1 MASDPMTPQD
11 MEDLLDQ
18 AARARRLAM
27 AIPNDPMGRRL
38 TQIADDLDAEIVRQA
53 WIVPGRKGN

>member
-11 MEDLLDQ
+11 MEDLLAQ
-18 AARARRLAM
+18 AARARHLAM

-53 WIVPGRKGN
+53 WVIYGRKGI